1 MSVVNVLTPNG
12 RRQNVKVQPNTTILQ
27 VLEEVCQKH
36 KFDPDEHDLKHHKRI
51 MDLSMMFRFSGLP
64 NNAQLEMVS
73 VQKKRIEQDVGLV
86 VQLSDGTRLEGTY
99 KPSAI
104 LGEVLHELCPDER
117 AATDLVVIY
126 MRTEVTH
133 EKLAETTLKSLGLV
147 SGRAI
152 LRLIHRDPNAIK
164 TQANVSSALPHRQQK
179 VEEVQNEPKKFKPE
193 KNFEFRNC

>member
-1 MSVVNVLTPNG
+1 M
-12 RRQNVKVQPNTTILQ
+12 
-27 VLEEVCQKH
+27 LEEVCQKY

-51 MDLSMMFRFSGLP
+51 MDVSMMFRFSGLP

-73 VQKKRIEQDVGLV
+73 VQKKRTEQDVGLV
-86 VQLSDGTRLEGTY
+86 VQLPDGTRLEGTY

-104 LGEVLHELCPDER
+104 LGDILHELCPDER
-117 AATDLVVIY
+117 NATDLVVIY

-133 EKLAETTLKSLGLV
+133 EKLTETSLKTLGLV

-164 TQANVSSALPHRQQK
+164 T
-179 VEEVQNEPKKFKPE
+179 
-193 KNFEFRNC
+193 